1 MTEFVQKLT
10 EGQKIELAVVDHLKK
25 LLPGYKVIHTPQ
37 DNDID
42 RYIYSLIDVVVVK
55 DDHIVLGVEC
65 KYGKEKY
72 QKCLQKNGWDGDYNT
87 PLNRSSLHRYKE
99 ATFPVWV
106 ININEFCHK
115 AFAADLKTIL
125 SSPNDYGRN
134 IKKSGEV
141 IYNVDSRSW
150 RRYEG
155 DFDLTTI
162 LTDIIKEEI

>member
-10 EGQKIELAVVDHLKK
+10 EGQRIELAVVDHLKE